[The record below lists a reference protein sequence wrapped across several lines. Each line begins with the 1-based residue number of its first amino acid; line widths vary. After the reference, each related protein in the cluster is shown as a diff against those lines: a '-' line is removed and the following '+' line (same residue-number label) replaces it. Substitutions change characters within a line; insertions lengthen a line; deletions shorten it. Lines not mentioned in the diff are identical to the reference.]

1 MHFNGEALQDIDVE
15 GIVTNIFGKS
25 EHLKRIKSLSNAALG
40 VISSG
45 SLIIHRIGR
54 GMATVLNLVDK
65 HAIKQVDR
73 LLSNEKLNIDSICE
87 HWVPFVVGGRKE
99 IKVTMDW
106 TEFQKD
112 NHSTICL
119 NLVTHHHKLD

>member
-54 GMATVLNLVDK
+54 GMATVLN
-65 HAIKQVDR
+65 
-73 LLSNEKLNIDSICE
+73 
-87 HWVPFVVGGRKE
+87 
-99 IKVTMDW
+99 
-106 TEFQKD
+106 
-112 NHSTICL
+112 
-119 NLVTHHHKLD
+119 